1 MRKVIVAFAILFFMS
16 GCSRK
21 VIYLSSWGTITGIYN
36 DYIEVRF
43 NCENVRRPDCD
54 AIAKFDR
61 SKFGNDI
68 VLFQRLEICNWNGK

>member
-1 MRKVIVAFAILFFMS
+1 MLMLGIVFSLSA
-16 GCSRK
+16 CSRK
-21 VIYLSSWGTITGIYN
+21 VIYLSSWGTVVGIKEE
-36 DYIEVRF
+36 YIEVRF

-68 VLFQRLEICNWNGK
+68 VLFQRLEICN